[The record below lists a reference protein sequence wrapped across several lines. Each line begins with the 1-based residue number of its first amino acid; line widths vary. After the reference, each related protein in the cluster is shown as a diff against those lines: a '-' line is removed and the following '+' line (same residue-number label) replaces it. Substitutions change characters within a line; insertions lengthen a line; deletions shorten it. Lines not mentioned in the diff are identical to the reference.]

1 MNPQDFR
8 ALQAIYEDYRGQDR
22 EIPDNLKYMPRTD
35 LKNSYIGG
43 PGKTP
48 GAQNPIMSST
58 IPSEGEE
65 EVETILS
72 KIQELISK
80 AEEDGQ
86 TYTKSILFDLLTFIK
101 KSH

>member
-1 MNPQDFR
+1 MIPKDFR

-43 PGKTP
+43 PGKDP
-48 GAQNPIMSST
+48 GSHNPIMSST

-65 EVETILS
+65 EVESILS
-72 KIQELISK
+72 KIQEFITQ
-80 AEEDGQ
+80 AEDDGQ
-86 TYTKSILFDLLTFIK
+86 THTKSVLFDLLTFIK
-101 KSH
+101 KS